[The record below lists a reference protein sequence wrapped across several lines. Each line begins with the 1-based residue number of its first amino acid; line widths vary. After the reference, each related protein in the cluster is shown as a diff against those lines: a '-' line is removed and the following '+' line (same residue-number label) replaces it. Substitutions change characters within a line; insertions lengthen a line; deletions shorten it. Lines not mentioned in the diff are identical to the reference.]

1 MATAAPSTL
10 TASLVTNPA
19 NSSVIPKARTI
30 GHGVDAGTSTVSAL
44 PSPLWFTNS
53 KAMFFLFSAADNI
66 YDDED
71 YHPHHIHEVPVHRQN
86 LGAFGVFLSYVPKKR
101 EKRYRRKS
109 KQADRYVKC
118 MQADQ

>member
-30 GHGVDAGTSTVSAL
+30 GHGVDAGTSTVSGV
-44 PSPLWFTNS
+44 PSPFWFTNS
-53 KAMFFLFSAADNI
+53 KAMVFLFSAADNI

-71 YHPHHIHEVPVHRQN
+71 HHPHHIHEVPVHGQN
-86 LGAFGVFLSYVPKKR
+86 LDAFGVLLFYMPKKR
-101 EKRYRRKS
+101 EKRHRRKS
-109 KQADRYVKC
+109 KQANGYVKR
-118 MQADQ
+118 MQTDQ